1 MEKAHKIGLLC
12 RDARPFP
19 TTLEDT
25 RSPKLHTSESPGISL
40 GETVTSR
47 SMARQEATVE
57 GSPCIFLSAARISI
71 SIICC
76 LDNGTTR
83 QLPAIPANI
92 FSCDDSIN
100 RGWLSSRCT
109 DAAANNSG
117 EVVDSKL
124 LLDKFQFTDPC
135 SVRSSSLSLFPG
147 IHISTGK
154 HPVYQIDIRLLRNLN
169 FSRVTA
175 LNSQEPFSHV
185 LAVSSFRS
193 SQCVPSSKREEKA
206 RKKNDLSGKRW
217 RARER
222 FVPLWQK
229 GWRRR
234 WRRRYRRCGSIG
246 KSA

>member
-1 MEKAHKIGLLC
+1 M
-12 RDARPFP
+12 
-19 TTLEDT
+19 
-25 RSPKLHTSESPGISL
+25 
-40 GETVTSR
+40 
-47 SMARQEATVE
+47 E

-83 QLPAIPANI
+83 QLPAIPAIPANI

-109 DAAANNSG
+109 DAAGNNSG

-135 SVRSSSLSLFPG
+135 SVHSSSLSLFPG

-154 HPVYQIDIRLLRNLN
+154 HPVYQIDIRLLGNLN

-185 LAVSSFRS
+185 VAVSSFQS
-193 SQCVPSSKREEKA
+193 SQCVPSSKRGRGTGEK
-206 RKKNDLSGKRW
+206 K
-217 RARER
+217 ER
-222 FVPLWQK
+222 SFW
-229 GWRRR
+229 
-234 WRRRYRRCGSIG
+234 
-246 KSA
+246 